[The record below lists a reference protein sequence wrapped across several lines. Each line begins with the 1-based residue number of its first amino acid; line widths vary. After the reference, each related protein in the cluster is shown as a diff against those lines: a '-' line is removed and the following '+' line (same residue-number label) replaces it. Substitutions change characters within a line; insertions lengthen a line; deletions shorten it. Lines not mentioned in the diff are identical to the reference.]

1 LRCPAPNNIPASF
14 PLVPPVGPGSVV
26 DTSGTL
32 RAGSGLY
39 YLAQQSAG
47 AAGFTLLFSDG
58 RGFALPDELVPRL
71 NVIRIK

>member
-1 LRCPAPNNIPASF
+1 MS
-14 PLVPPVGPGSVV
+14 
-26 DTSGTL
+26 DTL

-39 YLAQQSAG
+39 FRAQQSAG

-58 RGFALPDELVPRL
+58 QGFALPDALVPRL